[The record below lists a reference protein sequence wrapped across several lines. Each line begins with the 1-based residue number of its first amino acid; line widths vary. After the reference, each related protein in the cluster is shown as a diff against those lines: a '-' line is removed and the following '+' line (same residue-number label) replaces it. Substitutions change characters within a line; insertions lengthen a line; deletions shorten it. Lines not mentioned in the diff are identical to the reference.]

1 MFPIHFAP
9 RHIFKTVINQAEWL
23 DGTSALYQKYVGTE
37 TVSLRVAMSLVLS
50 LWIAVLTVSGFDP
63 TLLPATEI
71 SGPSKIP
78 KQIFTYWE
86 SPTLPPSV
94 QTTHDNWRR
103 QNPDWQIHVLS
114 QQTLENFLSSESL
127 SFIRGSEASRF
138 TSVGPAQMSD
148 VLRVEVLAQNGGVWL
163 DASVALTESLEKS
176 WLGEVE
182 SGACLQGFSLDFAL
196 LEAKAVNLRCSAW
209 WKQRWK
215 MG

>member
-63 TLLPATEI
+63 TLLTATEI

-163 DASVALTESLEKS
+163 DASVALTESLDK